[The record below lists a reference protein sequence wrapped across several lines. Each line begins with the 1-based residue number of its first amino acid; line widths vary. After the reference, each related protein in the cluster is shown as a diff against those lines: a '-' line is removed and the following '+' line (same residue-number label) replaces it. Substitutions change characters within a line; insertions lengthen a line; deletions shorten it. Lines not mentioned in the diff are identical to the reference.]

1 MHYDKPDRLLFGGQK
16 KRTTEILNEI
26 RTVAKTKPEDEFDE
40 LIHDNANEF
49 SCNPQV
55 GEYIKSVVQSRG
67 EEFNIPQ
74 LAEVIGIS
82 RAYLYQIIPAGETP
96 PKTVRTNPDR
106 KILVALALELKFSV
120 DETQHLLKYANQ
132 PELYPRR
139 KFDAV
144 ILYALERRLKLVRTN
159 ILLASAKCEPLLF
172 GNKKQAQ
179 SEP

>member
-16 KRTTEILNEI
+16 KRTTEIFNEI
-26 RTVAKTKPEDEFDE
+26 HIAAKAKPEDEFAE
-40 LIHDNANEF
+40 LIHDNASEF

-55 GEYIKSVVQSRG
+55 GEYIKGIVQSRG
-67 EEFNIPQ
+67 ENFNIPQ

-82 RAYLYQIIPAGETP
+82 RAYLYQIIPVGEVP
-96 PKTVRTNPDR
+96 PKTVKTNPDR
-106 KILVALALELKFSV
+106 KILLALALELKFSV

-159 ILLASAKCEPLLF
+159 ILLESANCEPLLF
-172 GNKKQAQ
+172 NKKQTQ
-179 SEP
+179 SS

>member
-26 RTVAKTKPEDEFDE
+26 HIAAKTKPEDEFDE

-49 SCNPQV
+49 SYNPQV
-55 GEYIKSVVQSRG
+55 GEYIKSIVQSRG

-82 RAYLYQIIPAGETP
+82 RAYLYQIIPANETP
-96 PKTVRTNPDR
+96 PKTVRTNLDR
-106 KILVALALELKFSV
+106 KILLALALELKFSV

-132 PELYPRR
+132 AELYPRR

-144 ILYALERRLKLVRTN
+144 IIYALERRLKLVRTN